1 LVSQRKAALLFV
13 LLAVLV
19 LTAHSHAQQSQPQVR
34 QETPQPSATPPPV
47 KPDDDVVRIN
57 TNLVQVDAVVTDKD
71 GRQVTDLKADDFEI
85 VEDGRPRVPEYFSY
99 VSLGSVRQAGTENS
113 QPGAHDLR
121 RTFVFVVSNPIIDVG
136 FSLAGAHGGPPRSGT
151 FSTQQRAVRAAD
163 NTRSLLTW
171 FVYTQM
177 TSADLVAIA
186 DTDVDIGVLASYTN
200 DRDLLHA
207 AIGRVRDNAVSGAS
221 PVVHVML
228 VNGDLALLE
237 LMQRNLDTMQTLEGV
252 VSQVASLPGR
262 KVVTLVARG
271 LLYNPSL
278 PYWQTIRDRMQRLIE
293 RANRAHI
300 VIYTLQTR
308 DLDADHLHGRN
319 RVSDGLMELA
329 KETGGRA
336 IYNTNDLRVGFAEV
350 VEENR
355 GYYLLAYNP
364 GAEAQGRPHR
374 LQVRVKRKDVKVLTR
389 SEAFAGG
396 TASSSVESTAGALLL
411 PLAVKDL
418 SLSVSPLLISTGP
431 VPEILTSLK
440 LDLTSV
446 ESRPKADGTQ
456 AFSLMLSVRVAGP
469 DGRPLKQ
476 ADRDVAFEVK
486 DTELEATRREGL
498 ASQFQIEAQTP
509 GFYRISVAVRDN
521 NSGRI
526 GSATRF
532 FEIRKRAR

>member
-1 LVSQRKAALLFV
+1 VVSQRKAAVGFV

-19 LTAHSHAQQSQPQVR
+19 LTARSHARQSPPQVR
-34 QETPQPSATPPPV
+34 QKTPQPTATPPPV
-47 KPDDDVVRIN
+47 KQDDDVVRIN
-57 TNLVQVDAVVTDKD
+57 TNLVQVDAVVTDRD
-71 GRQVTDLKADDFEI
+71 GRQVTDLTASDFEI
-85 VEDGRPRVPEYFSY
+85 VEDGRARVPEYFSY
-99 VSLGSVRQAGTENS
+99 VSLSSVARTGTENG
-113 QPGAHDLR
+113 QPGPHDLR

-136 FSLAGAHGGPPRSGT
+136 WSFAGANGGPPSTGT
-151 FSTQQRAVRAAD
+151 FSTQVRAVRAAD

-171 FVYTQM
+171 FVNTQM
-177 TSADLVAIA
+177 TNLDLVAIA

-207 AIGRVRDNAVSGAS
+207 AIERVRDSAVSGAS
-221 PVVHVML
+221 PRVHVTL
-228 VNGDLALLE
+228 VNDDLALLA
-237 LMQRNLDTMQTLEGV
+237 LVQRNLDTMQTLEGV
-252 VSQVASLPGR
+252 ISQVESLPGR

-271 LLYNPSL
+271 LLYDPSL
-278 PYWQTIRDRMQRLIE
+278 PYWQVIRDRMQRLIE
-293 RANRAHI
+293 RANRAQI
-300 VIYTLQTR
+300 AIYTLQAR

-374 LQVRVKRKDVKVLTR
+374 LQVRVKRKDVTVLTR
-389 SEAFAGG
+389 SEAFATSKTSGG
-396 TASSSVESTAGALLL
+396 VESTAAALLL

-418 SLSVSPLLISTGP
+418 SLSVSPSLISTGR

-440 LDLTSV
+440 LDLTGV
-446 ESRPKADGTQ
+446 ESRPKADGAQ
-456 AFSLMLSVRVAGP
+456 AFSLTLSVRVAGP
-469 DGRPLKQ
+469 DGHLLKQ
-476 ADRDVAFEVK
+476 ADRDLSFEVK
-486 DTELEATRREGL
+486 DAELENTRREGL
-498 ASQFQIEAQTP
+498 ASQFQIEGQKP
-509 GFYRISVAVRDN
+509 GFYRINVAVRDN

-532 FEIRKRAR
+532 FEIRKPAR